1 MTPEEFQQ
9 SFMPYA
15 QGVSQR
21 TGLDPRMVLAQA
33 ALETGWGRS
42 APNNNFFGIKSHG
55 QSGGSNLM
63 TQEFQD
69 GRMVSM
75 PQSFRGYESPEQS
88 FQGYA
93 DFILNNP
100 RYGDVMAQGDLAGQI
115 GAMGQSGYATD
126 PDYASKLASIARR
139 FGGDIPAGQQP
150 TISTR
155 NAADTP
161 QAIGRDTRSAL
172 GLLQNEG
179 NEMAQPQQPQR
190 PQGLL
195 SSLGVQ
201 RRDPNAQGETSQPFY
216 NRQSFGDTMA
226 RLAPAL
232 GRMGVMGLE
241 GPAQAAL
248 DARNQRQGD
257 ERAQQAQ
264 AAQRNQTIEWL
275 VSNGREDLAGAVQSG
290 GLPIGEAMSL
300 AMAPAEAPPEQF
312 RQVTGAELGMEGE
325 SAGMMFNVGPDG
337 KITAIGGSGVNVD
350 ITNDM
355 GGGEIDPDA
364 ALRAGLSEGL
374 VKEFGT
380 YRTAG
385 SAASASLGDLN
396 TLQELAALAPEGPIS
411 GRLAQAFPEFNDVAA
426 LRDAIVKRVGPSL
439 RAEGSGSTSDIEYQ
453 GMLDSLG
460 NMRNTREANAA
471 IIAVMQA
478 KAQFNIARA
487 DIVNRMMGDT
497 NYTQAQAMQDLTAL
511 DQSSG
516 IPDQV
521 RSLISSYGNGGAT
534 PPAGGGGLSP
544 EADAFMRGN

>member
-1 MTPEEFQQ
+1 
-9 SFMPYA
+9 MPYA

-21 TGLDPRMVLAQA
+21 TGLDPRMILAQA
-33 ALETGWGRS
+33 ALETGWGQS

-63 TQEFQD
+63 TQEFEG
-69 GRMVSM
+69 GRMVSR
-75 PQSFRGYESPEQS
+75 PQSFRGYENPEQS

-100 RYGDVMAQGDLAGQI
+100 RYGDVLAQGDLAGQI

-126 PDYASKLASIARR
+126 PDYASKLSSIAQR
-139 FGGDIPAGQQP
+139 FGGAPAGNTQARV
-150 TISTR
+150 STS
-155 NAADTP
+155 NAP
-161 QAIGRDTRSAL
+161 RGILS
-172 GLLQNEG
+172 NEG
-179 NEMAQPQQPQR
+179 NQMAQQQP

-195 SSLGVQ
+195 GSMGIQ

-226 RLAPAL
+226 RMAPAL
-232 GRMGVMGLE
+232 GAMGVMGLE
-241 GPAQAAL
+241 RPMQAQL
-248 DARNQRQGD
+248 DSRNARQGD

-275 VSNGREDLAGAVQSG
+275 VNNGRDDLAGAVQSG

-300 AMAPAEAPPEQF
+300 AMAPSDQFTQITGDEAAALGLDPSLSYNVGSDGK
-312 RQVTGAELGMEGE
+312 VTG
-325 SAGMMFNVGPDG
+325 
-337 KITAIGGSGVNVD
+337 IGGGGVNVD
-350 ITNDM
+350 VTNDM

-374 VKEFGT
+374 VKEFGG

-497 NYTQAQAMQDLTAL
+497 NYSQAQAMQDLSAL

-521 RSLISSYGNGGAT
+521 QKLISAHSNGGAT
-534 PPAGGGGLSP
+534 TAPPAGGGGGRVRF
-544 EADAFMRGN
+544 DAEGNRL

>member
-1 MTPEEFQQ
+1 MDWLNYANQGATRNQPIAPE
-9 SFMPYA
+9 
-15 QGVSQR
+15 
-21 TGLDPRMVLAQA
+21 LAQA
-33 ALETGWGRS
+33 LGFLPEM
-42 APNNNFFGIKSHG
+42 GITMDVF
-55 QSGGSNLM
+55 SGG
-63 TQEFQD
+63 Q
-69 GRMVSM
+69 
-75 PQSFRGYESPEQS
+75 P
-88 FQGYA
+88 
-93 DFILNNP
+93 
-100 RYGDVMAQGDLAGQI
+100 AQGSGGARVGSVRHDDGGSADVFFNQNGRRLDWANPDDVPIYQDIVRRARANGVTGFGAGDGYMQPGSMHVGFGTPAVW
-115 GAMGQSGYATD
+115 GA
-126 PDYASKLASIARR
+126 
-139 FGGDIPAGQQP
+139 GGRGTNAPRWLREAYNGAPAGQQP

-248 DARNQRQGD
+248 DSRNQRQGD